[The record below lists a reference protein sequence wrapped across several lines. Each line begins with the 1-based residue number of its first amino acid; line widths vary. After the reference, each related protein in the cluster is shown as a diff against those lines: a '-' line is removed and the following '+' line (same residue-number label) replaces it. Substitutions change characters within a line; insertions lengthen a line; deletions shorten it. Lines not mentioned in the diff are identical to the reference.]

1 MHAAEV
7 GMRKVDVDWL
17 DVELAFRDT
26 TATESFLDQ
35 RSGEVF
41 SVVPGFPDELE
52 LRALIA
58 RESMHFLRLKPVD
71 TAFARD
77 VMRRFVER
85 MPAGTLQRRLLA
97 LQSKTGAY
105 TRSLALLQQD
115 AGLFASF
122 HRFEQTLFWDHV
134 ERYFAEAG
142 VEPLSRP
149 PGVELFE
156 APVAFDTGEGVRSS
170 AGPRAGKAAAKP

>member
-1 MHAAEV
+1 
-7 GMRKVDVDWL
+7 MRKVDVDWL

-41 SVVPGFPDELE
+41 SVVPGFPDEAE
-52 LRALIA
+52 LRGLIA
-58 RESMHFLRLKPVD
+58 REAVHFVRLTPVD

-85 MPAGTLQRRLLA
+85 MPADTLQRRLVA
-97 LQSKTGAY
+97 LQRKTGAY
-105 TRSLALLQQD
+105 TRCLALLKQD
-115 AGLFASF
+115 AGLYASF
-122 HRFEQTLFWDHV
+122 HRFEQSLFWDHV
-134 ERYFAEAG
+134 ESYLAEVG
-142 VEPLSRP
+142 IEPVSRP

-156 APVAFDTGEGVRSS
+156 DSLASVSGSKARFTGGALKPSS
-170 AGPRAGKAAAKP
+170 PAKP

>member
-1 MHAAEV
+1 
-7 GMRKVDVDWL
+7 MRKVDVDWL

-41 SVVPGFPDELE
+41 SVVPGFPDEVE
-52 LRALIA
+52 LRGLIA
-58 RESMHFLRLKPVD
+58 REAKHFLRLMPVD

-85 MPAGTLQRRLLA
+85 MPEDTLQRRLVA
-97 LQSKTGAY
+97 LQRKTGAY
-105 TRSLALLQQD
+105 TRCLALLKQD
-115 AGLFASF
+115 AGLYASF

-134 ERYFAEAG
+134 ENYLADAG
-142 VEPLSRP
+142 ISPMSRP

-156 APVAFDTGEGVRSS
+156 DSLLPGSNPKARVAGGADRSLS
-170 AGPRAGKAAAKP
+170 SLKP